1 MIRTYQYRLYPS
13 KAQKEVMVAVLR
25 SARFLYNHALAYR
38 RKRWQESR
46 QSVPYKELSGM
57 WRDWRNEQPDDNPL
71 RLLNMSAGQQVLR
84 RLEKTYNAF
93 FRGGGF
99 PRFKGRDRFNSVD
112 YVYGDGCKLIDNRLY
127 IQNVGNLKVKLHR
140 PLPENGVIKTV
151 NLKRKASGWY
161 VCFAVDLPDTHFL
174 PNNQP
179 CAGID
184 MGLSRLLTL
193 SDSACVDNPRWLKTS
208 LAKLRLAQR
217 TLSRRKKGSNRR
229 RKAREQV
236 ARLHEH
242 VANTRRDFWHKTTTH
257 LVNTYGAIGIE
268 DLKLGFMLNNK
279 NLSQSAHDAGL
290 GLFTQLLESKAES
303 AGSVVVKVN
312 PKNTSQACSGCG
324 CMVPKALHVRVHNC
338 PRCGLALD
346 RDENAARNIYHLA
359 FKSAWTVPSGVNVEH

>member
-174 PNNQP
+174 PNSTLF
-179 CAGID
+179 CWSSSS
-184 MGLSRLLTL
+184 SRVFTSPKSTL
-193 SDSACVDNPRWLKTS
+193 RRYFGHHTKWNLRVKTEPE
-208 LAKLRLAQR
+208 LRL
-217 TLSRRKKGSNRR
+217 
-229 RKAREQV
+229 
-236 ARLHEH
+236 
-242 VANTRRDFWHKTTTH
+242 
-257 LVNTYGAIGIE
+257 Y
-268 DLKLGFMLNNK
+268 
-279 NLSQSAHDAGL
+279 
-290 GLFTQLLESKAES
+290 
-303 AGSVVVKVN
+303 
-312 PKNTSQACSGCG
+312 
-324 CMVPKALHVRVHNC
+324 RVSTI
-338 PRCGLALD
+338 PLILAD
-346 RDENAARNIYHLA
+346 
-359 FKSAWTVPSGVNVEH
+359 